1 MNELTGTYN
10 IPSWNEATTYTISRD
25 KEQMERGIHPV
36 RIRAGLPDYPD
47 EFYLQSGVD
56 DMRKALKRERM
67 IELMGE
73 GKYTV
78 AMSLLA
84 KLRETNSIRQFLF
97 TIFRLR
103 SQRNYGYGLSNIVN

>member
-56 DMRKALKRERM
+56 DMRKAFHSAIPVYNLPSTFSEKLWLWPIKHSELKR
-67 IELMGE
+67 
-73 GKYTV
+73 
-78 AMSLLA
+78 
-84 KLRETNSIRQFLF
+84 NS
-97 TIFRLR
+97 RLT
-103 SQRNYGYGLSNIVN
+103 QNPGWTMYD